1 MNLSSLDNP
10 SKRVNPGA
18 GGGLSSEAVQQ
29 EAAFVA
35 KFDDLIQK
43 RKKKFWQLTINPR
56 AEIFLK
62 GKTLYL
68 GWGEFY

>member
-1 MNLSSLDNP
+1 M
-10 SKRVNPGA
+10 NPGA

-43 RKKKFWQLTINPR
+43 RKKNSDNL
-56 AEIFLK
+56 L
-62 GKTLYL
+62 
-68 GWGEFY
+68 

>member
-43 RKKKFWQLTINPR
+43 RKKNSDNL
-56 AEIFLK
+56 L
-62 GKTLYL
+62 
-68 GWGEFY
+68 